1 MLGSID
7 KIDTRAG
14 VRLMTGVTGLYTAT
28 HAARLTYLLPNVAEG
43 HGAVT
48 AVAEQNPAAVRGKQG
63 EGGRG

>member
-1 MLGSID
+1 
-7 KIDTRAG
+7 
-14 VRLMTGVTGLYTAT
+14 MTGVTGLYTAT